1 MAQFVVSKN
10 SAILRD
16 AIGALWMTIAGTVAA
31 LGVVAMSSTSVLE
44 VLVLLLIVLV
54 VSFAL
59 YPSIISTLRAALRLP
74 RESSPAIT
82 AARTKV
88 TRRFGAVFSLECL
101 CFLLANIVLLL
112 LHHYEYL
119 VPAILLIV
127 GIHFFPIAA
136 LFKMWPYY
144 LTGLLFSLA
153 AIITVLTSPYTLS
166 IGHVS
171 RWIVLPT
178 AICAGV
184 AWLTAACVLII
195 ERRRLGYC
203 LQVKVLSHMSS
214 TRISAARGGKGSV
227 AAYTPYFHEPCAPT
241 HGCRYAMRLMRLCNM
256 AAVRLA

>member
-88 TRRFGAVFSLECL
+88 TRRFGAVFS
-101 CFLLANIVLLL
+101 
-112 LHHYEYL
+112 
-119 VPAILLIV
+119 P
-127 GIHFFPIAA
+127 
-136 LFKMWPYY
+136 
-144 LTGLLFSLA
+144 FS
-153 AIITVLTSPYTLS
+153 TS
-166 IGHVS
+166 
-171 RWIVLPT
+171 
-178 AICAGV
+178 
-184 AWLTAACVLII
+184 
-195 ERRRLGYC
+195 
-203 LQVKVLSHMSS
+203 
-214 TRISAARGGKGSV
+214 
-227 AAYTPYFHEPCAPT
+227 
-241 HGCRYAMRLMRLCNM
+241 
-256 AAVRLA
+256 